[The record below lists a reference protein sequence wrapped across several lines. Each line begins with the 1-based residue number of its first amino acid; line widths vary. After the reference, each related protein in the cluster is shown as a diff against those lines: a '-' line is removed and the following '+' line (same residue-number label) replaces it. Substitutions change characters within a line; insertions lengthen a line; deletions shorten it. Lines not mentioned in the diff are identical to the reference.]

1 MNLVGRAQSLARA
14 QRYAEAVTLLEPAHA
29 AAPHD
34 PLVAEMLALAY
45 LGTRHWDDAAGV
57 LETAF
62 RGGVD
67 SPGLRCAWATMARRR
82 GTQTH
87 VREQYEAALLLD
99 RHYPDALLGLGRW
112 HLDARDYPLA
122 GRYLESAVQY
132 GAGRD
137 AAVYLA
143 EVRTQLKDH
152 GAAVT
157 LLRAAWAAPR
167 PVLPDYESD
176 AIALRLADAEV
187 ADEQRRVQTAQSA
200 GLPWWTTAL
209 GIGTLCLMLVSVPAA
224 ATTWGDLEHLAR
236 GETRLDLFDYQ
247 GCVGEME
254 AVLVHNGRSARA
266 WAYEG
271 VCYQLRRDGKNAQR
285 ALLQAYALNPDV
297 RLDDPP
303 DRPWDRTVKMLARA
317 PR

>member
-1 MNLVGRAQSLARA
+1 MNLVGRFQSLARA
-14 QRYAEAVTLLEPAHA
+14 QRYAEAVALLEPAHA

-34 PLVAEMLALAY
+34 PLVAEMLALSY
-45 LGTRHWDDAAGV
+45 LGARHWDDAAAV

-99 RHYPDALLGLGRW
+99 RHYPAALLGLGRW
-112 HLDARDYPLA
+112 HLDAHDAPLA
-122 GRYLESAVQY
+122 GRYLETAVQY

-137 AAVYLA
+137 AIIYLA
-143 EVRTQLKDH
+143 EVRTESQDH
-152 GAAVT
+152 GAAVA
-157 LLRAAWAAPR
+157 LLRSAWAAPR
-167 PVLPDYESD
+167 PVLPDFEAD
-176 AIALRLADAEV
+176 AIALRLADAEA
-187 ADEQRRVQTAQSA
+187 ADERRRVVTAQSA
-200 GLPWWTTAL
+200 GLPWWTAAV
-209 GIGTLCLMLVSVPAA
+209 GIATLCLMLASVPAA
-224 ATTWGDLEHLAR
+224 AATWSDLEHLAR
-236 GETRLDLFDYQ
+236 GQTRLDVFDYP
-247 GCVGEME
+247 GCVSEMQ
-254 AVLVHNGRSARA
+254 AILAHNGRSARA

-271 VCYQLRRDGKNAQR
+271 VCYELRHDGKNAQR

-303 DRPWDRTVKMLARA
+303 DRPYDRIVRTRARQSQ
-317 PR
+317 